1 MTLARTHREAST
13 TATLVRDLSIDEL
26 RGVIRETVREEMDEH
41 REDLQ
46 ALGSQDYL
54 RSIEE
59 AREDYREGRVTRL
72 DELLDG

>member
-13 TATLVRDLSIDEL
+13 TPTLVRDLSVDEF
-26 RGVIRETVREEMDEH
+26 RGLIRETVREAMDDH

-46 ALGSQDYL
+46 ALGSQGYL

-59 AREDYREGRVTRL
+59 ARQDYREGRVTRL